1 MKTDTCNNLTN
12 PFSLSFGKEPLSHIE
27 RDYQDNEIL
36 QSFESDNPAYQVCML
51 TGVRGSGKT
60 VALTTIANQLRSN
73 TNWIVI
79 DLNPDRDLLHT
90 LTAELS
96 NRKEL
101 LQLFRDAKINLS
113 VLGFGLEIDGE
124 PPVTD
129 LVVALRRML
138 EKLTRSG
145 KRVLVTV
152 DEVSSTPGMREFA
165 SQFQIFLREN
175 LQVFLL
181 MTGLYENIY
190 ELQNEK
196 TLTFLYRAPKIE
208 MKPLSIP
215 LIMKKYQ
222 DIFDLTTDEALSMA
236 GATMGY
242 PFAFQ
247 VLGYL
252 CWIKKEKWQDLL
264 PLYDTYLEDYV
275 YEKIWSELSQKDQA
289 VLTAMSSASS
299 GKVENIRSLVGMPSN
314 SFTTYRSRL
323 IRKGLIVSPSYGTLR
338 FALPRFREF
347 VRRQVFLSVE

>member
-1 MKTDTCNNLTN
+1 MKTGTDTSQTN
-12 PFSLSFGKEPLSHIE
+12 PFSLSFGKEPLSLIE
-27 RDYQDNEIL
+27 RDYQDNEII
-36 QSFESDNPAYQVCML
+36 QSFESENPAYQVCML

-60 VALTTIANQLRSN
+60 VALTTIANQLRSSKK
-73 TNWIVI
+73 WIVV
-79 DLNPDRDLLHT
+79 DLNPERDLLHT
-90 LTAELS
+90 LAAELS

-101 LQLFRDAKINLS
+101 LQLFRDARINLS

-145 KRVLVTV
+145 KRVLITV
-152 DEVSSTPGMREFA
+152 DEVSSNPGMRVFA
-165 SQFQIFLREN
+165 SQFQIFLREG
-175 LQVFLL
+175 LQIFLL

-215 LIMKKYQ
+215 LIMEKYQ
-222 DIFDLTTDEALSMA
+222 AIFDLTADEALSMA

-252 CWIKKEKWQDLL
+252 CWTKKESWQDLL

-299 GKVENIRSLVGMPSN
+299 EKVESIRSLIGMPSN

-323 IRKGLIVSPSYGTLR
+323 IRKGLILSPSYGTLR
-338 FALPRFREF
+338 FALPRLREF
-347 VRRQVFLSVE
+347 VRRQAFLNAE

>member
-1 MKTDTCNNLTN
+1 MSTYASQTN
-12 PFSLSFGKEPLSHIE
+12 PFSLSFGKEPLSLIE

-36 QSFESDNPAYQVCML
+36 QSFQSENPAYQVCML

-60 VALTTIANQLRSN
+60 VALTTIANQLRSDI
-73 TNWIVI
+73 NWIVVN
-79 DLNPDRDLLHT
+79 LNPDRDLLHT

-96 NRKEL
+96 NRREL

-145 KRVLVTV
+145 KRVLITI
-152 DEVSSTPGMREFA
+152 DEVSSTPSMREFA
-165 SQFQIFLREN
+165 SQVQIFLREG
-175 LQVFLL
+175 LQIFLV

-215 LIMKKYQ
+215 LITKKYQ
-222 DIFDLTTDEALSMA
+222 DIFDLSTDEALSMA
-236 GATMGY
+236 RATMGY

-252 CWIKKEKWQDLL
+252 CWTKNKKWQELL

-275 YEKIWSELSQKDQA
+275 YEKIWSELSRKDQA
-289 VLTAMSSASS
+289 VLTAVSSSS
-299 GKVENIRSLVGMPSN
+299 SEKVENIRELVGMPSN

-323 IRKGLIVSPSYGTLR
+323 IRKGLIASPSYGALR
-338 FALPRFREF
+338 FTLPRFREF
-347 VRRQVFLSVE
+347 VRRQSFLNAE